1 MARLHGHASRAR
13 RKNRPLAMVV
23 ILAAILWTPETRES
37 ELQAAPAN
45 PADGVTFIFAT
56 DVHACLVNG
65 STLSP
70 DCQQEGKTDENLL
83 RNVEAINT
91 IEKMHWPSEINGVR
105 TTLRLAGKHFAR
117 PMGVVMGG
125 DLTDDGGGQLKVPG
139 EGRQLQQ
146 FTSRYQQGTGP
157 DHIHFPVYAGL
168 GNHDLDQDGTP
179 PNINWYRREMRDY
192 VQMNHRSTVFYKA
205 PVPSEDYD
213 VSSDC
218 YSWDFGGVHLVQLQ
232 RFGGD
237 ASHGA
242 VSCLDWLKEDL
253 NDYAENRKPV
263 VLFQHYG
270 FDPFSMERWDSK
282 RLTFDLDG
290 DGKPHWWSDA
300 DRKALMDVIRPYN
313 VVGIF
318 HGHQHETPMV
328 YSYQGIDVFKPVAAF
343 MGGFAVVNI
352 TGKTMEVVLASGN
365 PMGSG
370 VVFTHA
376 FSKQIETQ

>member
-1 MARLHGHASRAR
+1 MRL
-13 RKNRPLAMVV
+13 LV
-23 ILAAILWTPETRES
+23 LAATMTATLAVTQVRAPEAED
-37 ELQAAPAN
+37 APAR
-45 PADGVTFIFAT
+45 AEDGVTFVFAT
-56 DVHACLVNG
+56 DIHACLVNG
-65 STLSP
+65 GHLSP
-70 DCQQEGKTDENLL
+70 NCQQEGKTDENLL
-83 RNVEAINT
+83 RHIEAINT
-91 IEKMHWPSEINGVR
+91 LETMHWPSEIGGVR
-105 TTLRLAGKHFAR
+105 TTLRHAGKRFSR
-117 PMGVVMGG
+117 PLGVVMGG

-146 FTSRYQQGTGP
+146 FISRYQQGTGP

-213 VSSDC
+213 IGSDC
-218 YSWDFGGVHLVQLQ
+218 YSWDFGGVHLVQMQ

-242 VSCLDWLKEDL
+242 ASCLDWLKQDL
-253 NDYAENRKPV
+253 NEYAASGKPV

-270 FDPFSMERWDSK
+270 WDPFSTERWNSTKHD
-282 RLTFDLDG
+282 FDVTG
-290 DGKPHWWSDA
+290 DGPPHWWSDA
-300 DRKALMDVIRPYN
+300 DRRALLDVVKPYN

-328 YSYQGIDVFKPVAAF
+328 YNREGIDMFKPVAAF

-352 TGKTMEVVLASGN
+352 TGTTMEVVLAAGN

-376 FSKQIETQ
+376 FSKDIAVR